1 MRLWSLHPSY
11 LDVRGLVALWRE
23 ALLAQAVLQGK
34 TKGYTRHP
42 QLQRFRET
50 RHPARSIA
58 VYLQLIHEEATSRG
72 YNFDRRKIGRTP
84 KAGSMSPLIP
94 VTQGQLRYEWK
105 HLRMKLSRRDP
116 EWLQT
121 IEKMRRRKE
130 PSPIFN
136 VIPGAVEAWEKRL
149 V

>member
-42 QLQRFRET
+42 
-50 RHPARSIA
+50 ARSIA
-58 VYLQLIHEEATSRG
+58 VYLQLIHQEATSRG

-121 IEKMRRRKE
+121 IEKMTRRKE
-130 PSPIFN
+130 PSPIFR